1 MDRRIYLIGVNIVNE
16 IMLNEYQDIYDTAI
30 EANKKARLESFD
42 EFGHMPVQYYRQ
54 EFATVSINLGRRT
67 GKTFYINYKN
77 EYNSDII
84 LTRYSGYSRND
95 DYSHCVNLFNL
106 GDNFDINREL
116 KGIQFNKFN
125 NIWVDDASMINPRI
139 LDEVLWYLYR
149 YKNQTVIMLG

>member
-1 MDRRIYLIGVNIVNE
+1 
-16 IMLNEYQDIYDTAI
+16 
-30 EANKKARLESFD
+30 
-42 EFGHMPVQYYRQ
+42 MPVQYYRK

-67 GKTFYINYKN
+67 GKTYYINYKN

-116 KGIQFNKFN
+116 KGIEFNKFN

>member
-1 MDRRIYLIGVNIVNE
+1 MFNITYNKNMQ
-16 IMLNEYQDIYDTAI
+16 INTKFLNTCQTVYENAI
-30 EANKKARLESFD
+30 LANKMLRENSSDCSVYLSTQ
-42 EFGHMPVQYYRQ
+42 QYRY
-54 EFATVSINLGRRT
+54 EFATIKINLGRRT

-139 LDEVLWYLYR
+139 LDEVLCYLYR